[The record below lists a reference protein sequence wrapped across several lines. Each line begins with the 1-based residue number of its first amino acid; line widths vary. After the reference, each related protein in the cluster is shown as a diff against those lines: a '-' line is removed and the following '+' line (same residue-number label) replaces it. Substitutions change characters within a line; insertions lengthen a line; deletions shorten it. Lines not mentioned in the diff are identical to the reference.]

1 MILIK
6 GQVKKVCLV
15 EPKKYNG
22 KQGGVARTF
31 KIAKNLIKININF
44 VKNIIKWNLK

>member
-6 GQVKKVCLV
+6 EWVKKVCLV
-15 EPKKYNG
+15 EPRKYNG
-22 KQGGVARTF
+22 KQGGVFQTF

-44 VKNIIKWNLK
+44 VKNKIKWNLK